1 MAWPFGIAMCMSKSL
16 PAVGSF
22 ALLDVLTDFVPDDFI
37 NARWS
42 LPRRPGRRFHFSAAQ
57 LWRVH
62 LLATLTGGQSFNA
75 VQRGLGEQ
83 RPLRRFAHLPNERSV
98 PDSRMLH
105 EFRSRLGVS
114 GLRRINDHLAQQVL
128 AAAPLRDK
136 TVGLIDATDLPAA
149 TRDKKKR
156 VWPGARGERPWER
169 AL

>member
-1 MAWPFGIAMCMSKSL
+1 MGMSKSL

-22 ALLDVLTDFVPDDFI
+22 ALLDVLTNFVPDDFI
-37 NARWS
+37 NARWP
-42 LPRRPGRRFHFSAAQ
+42 LPHRPGRRFHFSAAQ

-62 LLATLTGGQSFNA
+62 LLAPLTGGQSFNA

-83 RPLRRFAHLPNERSV
+83 RPLRRFAHLSNKQGV
-98 PDSRMLH
+98 PDARMLH
-105 EFRSRLGVS
+105 EFRLRLGVC
-114 GLRRINDHLAQQVL
+114 GLRGINDHLAQQVL

-149 TRDKKKR
+149 TRDKKKMAWR
-156 VWPGARGERPWER
+156 GAPGERRWAR